1 MLAFSKLRYALAVM
15 LALPS
20 VVAAQ
25 QTVVRVRVVD
35 SAGTPMV
42 NADVAAVRGLNTA
55 VGGGP
60 TDSAGRRT
68 FIIPRDGG
76 EYQVVARRIGYQRGE
91 QFFTAARDTVSVRIV
106 IRATPR
112 ALPAVQVTAQE
123 DIKRRAYHVD
133 ADEIASSTRTII
145 DGLDVLSKLRPD
157 IIYSRVP
164 GCAARYVWVNGRR
177 ITYPPIDPALAIK
190 QRQRRQAA
198 SVLKHI
204 GPTGMATVNLT
215 IQSVMA
221 SIHPEHIAEITFA
234 DCNDTTVEA
243 VKGNSA
249 VFVALK
255 PGIAF
260 EPGIGSYVVASSA
273 VLSNDN
279 APAVGPIGTDSPD
292 VADIAFRAR
301 LVGVF
306 DESTGDVVIGA
317 EVADSTSGT
326 FALTTATGTVSLAFL
341 PIGNSTLRIRKA
353 GYVDLFL
360 PVSISP
366 RDTLPLTLLL
376 KPVK

>member
-1 MLAFSKLRYALAVM
+1 MLALLKLRYSLSLM
-15 LALPS
+15 LALPC
-20 VVAAQ
+20 VAVAQ

-35 SAGTPMV
+35 SAGAPMV
-42 NADVAAVRGLNTA
+42 NADVAALRGLNTA
-55 VGGGP
+55 VAGGP

-68 FIIPRDGG
+68 FNIPRDGG
-76 EYQVVARRIGYQRGE
+76 EYQVVARRIGFQRGE
-91 QFFTAARDTVSVRIV
+91 QFFTASRDTVSVRIV

-133 ADEIASSTRTII
+133 ADEIAASTRT
-145 DGLDVLSKLRPD
+145 DHRWTRRPLEA
-157 IIYSRVP
+157 P
-164 GCAARYVWVNGRR
+164 ARHHFLARAGVRR
-177 ITYPPIDPALAIK
+177 AICLGERPSHHVSADRSGVGD
-190 QRQRRQAA
+190 QAVQRRRAA

-221 SIHPEHIAEITFA
+221 SIHPEHIAEVTFA
-234 DCNDTTVEA
+234 DCNDKTVEA

-249 VFVALK
+249 VFVTLK

-260 EPGIGSYVVASSA
+260 EPGIGSYVVASGA
-273 VLSNDN
+273 ALSNDN
-279 APAVGPIGTDSPD
+279 APAVGALATDSSRTSRTSHS
-292 VADIAFRAR
+292 A
-301 LVGVF
+301 LVSWAC
-306 DESTGDVVIGA
+306 STRRPATLCVGA

-341 PIGNSTLRIRKA
+341 PVGQLHAANSKA

-376 KPVK
+376 KP